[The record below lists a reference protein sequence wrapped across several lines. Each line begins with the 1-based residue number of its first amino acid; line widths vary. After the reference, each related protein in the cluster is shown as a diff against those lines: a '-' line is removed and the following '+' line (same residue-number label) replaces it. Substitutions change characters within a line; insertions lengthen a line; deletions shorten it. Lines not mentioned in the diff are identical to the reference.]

1 MQKHSAVWFKNN
13 PSSKDKEA
21 LQFLLDNPSA
31 LVERLKELLEEFRK
45 EEERADLTLKDFE
58 NPNWAYLQANRN
70 GAKRALAKVEALFKP
85 VET

>member
-1 MQKHSAVWFKNN
+1 MQKHSMVWFKHN
-13 PSSKDKEA
+13 PSDKDKEA

-31 LVERLKELLEEFRK
+31 LVERLKEILDEYRK

-58 NPNWAYLQANRN
+58 NPNWAYLQANRI

>member
-1 MQKHSAVWFKNN
+1 MQKHSMAWFKDN
-13 PSSKDKEA
+13 PSDKDKEA

-31 LVERLKELLEEFRK
+31 LVNRLIDILHEMRK
-45 EEERADLTLKDFE
+45 EEERADLTLKEYD
-58 NPNWAYLQANRN
+58 NPNWAYLQSNRN

>member
-1 MQKHSAVWFKNN
+1 
-13 PSSKDKEA
+13 
-21 LQFLLDNPSA
+21 LDNPSA

-85 VET
+85 VAD